1 MDLDPMI
8 SSSQEDY
15 SYSDYDNRPIRPMNQ
30 EALNETLARLPILID
45 EDDYNNR
52 TNGTSDANINNK
64 TRLTNRRQPI
74 LAYSTRRKNLQT
86 STSNTNNNQSLLH
99 VNTTIGTPK
108 SNKRKLGGCTPT
120 VTPSAN
126 KVIKQ
131 LDCRQELVQLKEENK
146 ILSEA
151 KENLQLECVLLKN
164 SHEAELENLNQE
176 HQHTIDAL
184 VQEYKLQ
191 REQFDASIADKEQSL
206 IQTNLELD
214 NLRND
219 HTLLLLEKET
229 LEKIVAEYQLFKE
242 EMTNKLN
249 ENEITIKNLQE
260 EIEKLTKI
268 QEQQK
273 QEKQLVNK
281 STLTN
286 GRMPMKGTTSDRPRT
301 LGSTVPSNT
310 KNETIRAKTSTKVS
324 ITRGTKKDERITTP
338 PSSVNTSLN
347 KSNSSTCSSAS
358 TLKLPPSK
366 SKSKPSVI
374 IEDKKKSVSS
384 MPSIDKR
391 ISLISTR
398 TRSKVVPTKS

>member
-30 EALNETLARLPILID
+30 EAFNETLARLPILID

-52 TNGTSDANINNK
+52 TNGSSDSSINIK
-64 TRLTNRRQPI
+64 ARLTNRRQPI
-74 LAYSTRRKNLQT
+74 LAYSTRRKNNLQSS

-99 VNTTIGTPK
+99 VNTTTGTPK

-131 LDCRQELVQLKEENK
+131 LDCRQELIQLKEENK
-146 ILSEA
+146 
-151 KENLQLECVLLKN
+151 LLAQ
-164 SHEAELENLNQE
+164 SHETDLENFKQE
-176 HQHTIDAL
+176 HQTTIDVL
-184 VQEYKLQ
+184 VEEFKLQ
-191 REQFDASIADKEQSL
+191 REQFDASIADKEQSI

-219 HTLLLLEKET
+219 HTLLLVEKET
-229 LEKIVAEYQLFKE
+229 LEKIVAEYQLFKD

-249 ENEITIKNLQE
+249 DNEMTIKSLQE

-268 QEQQK
+268 QQQQR
-273 QEKQLVNK
+273 QEKKSINK

-286 GRMPMKGTTSDRPRT
+286 GRMPLKGTSTDRPRT
-301 LGSTVPSNT
+301 AGSTLSTNT
-310 KNETIRAKTSTKVS
+310 KTELNRSKTITKMSV
-324 ITRGTKKDERITTP
+324 TRGTKQDELTTI
-338 PSSVNTSLN
+338 PSSSVHITLN
-347 KSNSSTCSSAS
+347 KSNSSTGSSTS
-358 TLKLPPSK
+358 TKKLPQFK
-366 SKSKPSVI
+366 SKIKPNVI

-384 MPSIDKR
+384 VPLIEKR
-391 ISLISTR
+391 TSLISTR

>member
-146 ILSEA
+146 ILSE
-151 KENLQLECVLLKN
+151 
-164 SHEAELENLNQE
+164 
-176 HQHTIDAL
+176 
-184 VQEYKLQ
+184 
-191 REQFDASIADKEQSL
+191 
-206 IQTNLELD
+206 NLELD

-301 LGSTVPSNT
+301 TGSTVASNT

-338 PSSVNTSLN
+338 SSSVNTSLN